1 MDRRAREGVNETV
14 RLWKRQSERQ
24 AGLVHDW
31 STAKR
36 GIARFTYETVGGR
49 AGFEPVSKTGFPLKR
64 GAKSA
69 LEAAQIRLF
78 ATRFA
83 TIDAASI

>member
-1 MDRRAREGVNETV
+1 MEGLLRMLRDVTLAE
-14 RLWKRQSERQ
+14 
-24 AGLVHDW
+24 
-31 STAKR
+31 
-36 GIARFTYETVGGR
+36 R
-49 AGFEPVSKTGFPLKR
+49 AGFEPVSKTGFALKR

-83 TIDAASI
+83 TIAKAGIDG